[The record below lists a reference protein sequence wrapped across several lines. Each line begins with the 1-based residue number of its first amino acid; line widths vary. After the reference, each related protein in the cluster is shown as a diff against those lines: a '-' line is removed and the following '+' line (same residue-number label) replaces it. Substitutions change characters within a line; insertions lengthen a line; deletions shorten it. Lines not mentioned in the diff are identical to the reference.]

1 MAILG
6 GKFSPVDNGDP
17 FGWIHAGAGATCLP
31 ISVQG
36 TPRICSSSTAVL
48 PRPGAGLHGTVSLDG
63 ILDGYPMLDECEGV
77 KVLLE
82 V

>member
-1 MAILG
+1 
-6 GKFSPVDNGDP
+6 
-17 FGWIHAGAGATCLP
+17 
-31 ISVQG
+31 
-36 TPRICSSSTAVL
+36 VL